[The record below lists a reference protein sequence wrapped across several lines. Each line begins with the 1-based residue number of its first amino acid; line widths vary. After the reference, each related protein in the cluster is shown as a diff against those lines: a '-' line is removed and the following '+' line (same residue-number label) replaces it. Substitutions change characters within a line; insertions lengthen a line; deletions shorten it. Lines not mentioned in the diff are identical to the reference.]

1 MATRSDS
8 HSGRTTGCV
17 RGLVHLHPLVVLH
30 LTDHYT
36 RARLNASRVDAAS
49 PWDGSESASRADGT
63 AQGLLF
69 GAAHWRD
76 GGWDATPE
84 GGEYVGDAEDAQRDS
99 AVVFGV
105 VEAFECGDVT
115 ANTVSTLREMLQKTL
130 PAVEVIGWYTV
141 GSGGGVEAS
150 RHGPQRA
157 ESEYVQRLSMHSAV
171 VHRYTPGALWLEMHV
186 ETEHE
191 DDRRS
196 HGIGDD
202 TLPLRARCIAAASTR
217 HTRTAHSWADVL
229 SSLRIDEMPVRIAA
243 NDAERIVM
251 NEFSRRRVLPE
262 ADASARTAAAAATET
277 APAGGRCASVDA
289 LPGALGCP
297 SKKKTKMDLAAES
310 EPRERERASGTTT
323 AWRFRHDVA
332 ASAAPPIP
340 TAVAPLA
347 QVLELAR
354 TALTSGSPA
363 CQMLHSHLVHWRNA
377 VAMLHERVQIIQRF
391 IGEHRRQMTT
401 TRTTTTRTTRTT
413 KADEGVEPG
422 RPPSS
427 ATAQLLRELSALC
440 ALLPPTPVS
449 PQDVPATHLF
459 ESLPASLSLACL
471 TEETRA
477 LASAG
482 ELAQTY
488 QQWAS
493 RAASPHRPRAS
504 EMNR

>member
-1 MATRSDS
+1 MAARSDS
-8 HSGRTTGCV
+8 HSGRTTGCI

-36 RARLNASRVDAAS
+36 RARRNASRVDTAS
-49 PWDGSESASRADGT
+49 RCDGSESDSSADRM

-69 GAAHWRD
+69 GTVHWRD

-84 GGEYVGDAEDAQRDS
+84 EGECAGDSEDAQRGSSDS

-115 ANTVSTLREMLQKTL
+115 ANTVATLREMMQKTL

-141 GSGGGVEAS
+141 GSGGGVEA
-150 RHGPQRA
+150 GGDGQQRA
-157 ESEYVQRLSMHSAV
+157 DSEYVQRLSMHSAV

-186 ETEHE
+186 ETGHEH
-191 DDRRS
+191 DRRG
-196 HGIGDD
+196 HGIGHD

-217 HTRTAHSWADVL
+217 HACTAHSWADVL

-243 NDAERIVM
+243 SDAERIVM
-251 NEFSRRRVLPE
+251 NEFSRRCVLPE
-262 ADASARTAAAAATET
+262 ADTSAWAAAAAAAAAAAVET
-277 APAGGRCASVDA
+277 TSAGGHCGSASA

-297 SKKKTKMDLAAES
+297 SKKKTKMDLAAENES
-310 EPRERERASGTTT
+310 REQERAFGTTT
-323 AWRFRHDVA
+323 ASRFCHDVV
-332 ASAAPPIP
+332 ASAVPPIP

-391 IGEHRRQMTT
+391 IGEHRRQTT
-401 TRTTTTRTTRTT
+401 T
-413 KADEGVEPG
+413 KDDEGGEPS
-422 RPPSS
+422 RLPPSD
-427 ATAQLLRELSALC
+427 TAQLLRQLSALC
-440 ALLPPTPVS
+440 ALLPPMPVS
-449 PQDVPATHLF
+449 PHDATATYMDEL
-459 ESLPASLSLACL
+459 LPVSLSLACL
-471 TEETRA
+471 AEETRA

-488 QQWAS
+488 RQWAS
-493 RAASPHRPRAS
+493 RAASPHRPRGTDV
-504 EMNR
+504 NR